1 MLNKFIRIEI
11 KDYNYKYQGRIY
23 LFSAIPT
30 ILGNYTFTIK
40 TQFEKLIYEDDVSI
54 EHFIQSNNLEE
65 LNYTKMEQ
73 LVKLIKKKLDSLKI
87 KIKEVNLNIR
97 FCEFTFYEKCRHK
110 TEVEFKI
117 QLSEVDYSDCPT
129 IKSFYESKKP
139 TEPQSEEQKLKSEK
153 EHQYQSAESSQDK
166 KSISSK
172 KEDEINKINL
182 KIAFKSSLTSDQEI
196 RSLICFELKG
206 VCLTISGESNG
217 IINVWNF
224 NDNQHL
230 YKLNGHTQNVN
241 ALIRVNIDENEYLA
255 SASKDTKVII
265 WDVENG
271 KALFKLS
278 NHIGSVYS
286 LAVVNLR
293 GIKCLASG
301 SKDGSI
307 IIWDLKTKTA
317 LCNLKEHTSYIF
329 ALTSYKN
336 KTLISGGE
344 DKTVK
349 IWNLKSQ
356 KAAFTLEKHTSCILT
371 LAISTFYKRLISGS
385 ADKTIIIW
393 NLKTSEIL
401 FILQEQLGTVYSLM
415 TLIIKTKEYIVSGD
429 GDNTVIV
436 WDLLAGTYVSTIHE
450 TGMVLSLASM
460 QKSNQIHR
468 QNFLLS
474 GGSDNSISIHEFL
487 DNDLVES

>member
-1 MLNKFIRIEI
+1 
-11 KDYNYKYQGRIY
+11 
-23 LFSAIPT
+23 
-30 ILGNYTFTIK
+30 
-40 TQFEKLIYEDDVSI
+40 
-54 EHFIQSNNLEE
+54 
-65 LNYTKMEQ
+65 MEQ

-129 IKSFYESKKP
+129 IKSFYEIKKP

-356 KAAFTLEKHTSCILT
+356 KAAFTLEKHTSFVFSLI
-371 LAISTFYKRLISGS
+371 IPNHNNKRLISGS

-393 NLKTSEIL
+393 ELKSKEII
-401 FILQEQLGTVYSLM
+401 FILQGHLG
-415 TLIIKTKEYIVSGD
+415 
-429 GDNTVIV
+429 
-436 WDLLAGTYVSTIHE
+436 
-450 TGMVLSLASM
+450 
-460 QKSNQIHR
+460 
-468 QNFLLS
+468 
-474 GGSDNSISIHEFL
+474 
-487 DNDLVES
+487 